1 MVEIKND
8 WRWEFITKTDVVNQ
22 IWNENIDKYTK
33 RDIEFIINSFI
44 RIVGEKIKNNFKVKI
59 EGLGTFS
66 TYYREVRFNKPSD
79 NNIEENIPAVKYIS
93 FKLLGY
99 SNVDAYAA
107 TFPDRYERLK
117 REGQEQIEAF
127 ASMYNKNKLVMQI
140 YEQTIVP
147 TYVLNAPLHQE
158 ALNELAKM
166 IKDPSVRGMTK
177 VKACEAILQHTK
189 QPEIVKGELTIGI
202 EQQDT
207 ISELRDVVE
216 QLAEVNRLS
225 IAKNIK
231 SIKEVAEAKIIDVT
245 PLGED
250 YD

>member
-1 MVEIKND
+1 MLPIETVKKLVPKSQRGLITQDFLDKIEASVQNSLIAE
-8 WRWEFITKTDVVNQ
+8 EF
-22 IWNENIDKYTK
+22 
-33 RDIEFIINSFI
+33 
-44 RIVGEKIKNNFKVKI
+44 KNNFITYLNV
-59 EGLGTFS
+59 LS
-66 TYYREVRFNKPSD
+66 TGKYKMEDYIS
-79 NNIEENIPAVKYIS
+79 AVKYVS

-225 IAKNIK
+225 IARNVK

-245 PLGED
+245 PLGEN

>member
-1 MVEIKND
+1 MLPIETVKKLVPKSQRGLITQDFLDKIEASVQNSLIAE
-8 WRWEFITKTDVVNQ
+8 EF
-22 IWNENIDKYTK
+22 
-33 RDIEFIINSFI
+33 
-44 RIVGEKIKNNFKVKI
+44 KNNFITYLNV
-59 EGLGTFS
+59 LS
-66 TYYREVRFNKPSD
+66 TGKYKMEDYIS
-79 NNIEENIPAVKYIS
+79 AVKYIS

-207 ISELRDVVE
+207 ISDLRDVVE

-225 IAKNIK
+225 IARNVK
-231 SIKEVAEAKIIDVT
+231 SIKEVAEAKIIEVT